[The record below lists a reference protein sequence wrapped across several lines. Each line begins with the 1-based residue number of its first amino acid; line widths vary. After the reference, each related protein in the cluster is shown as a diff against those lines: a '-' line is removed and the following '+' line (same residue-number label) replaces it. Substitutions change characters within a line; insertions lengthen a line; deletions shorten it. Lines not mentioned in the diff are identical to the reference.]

1 MKPDTYLHFNNTDD
15 IEENEELSE
24 WDEDIEPNEEY
35 CPICGYNKALS
46 DDICP
51 TCGCLTR

>member
-24 WDEDIEPNEEY
+24 WDEDLEPYEEY

>member
-1 MKPDTYLHFNNTDD
+1 MKPNAYLHFNNIDD
-15 IEENEELSE
+15 LES
-24 WDEDIEPNEEY
+24 DEEY
-35 CPICGYNKALS
+35 CPICGYNKSIS